1 MLEKTLESPLDCKKI
16 QAVHP
21 KGDQYWVFFERTDAK
36 APIFW
41 PSVQR
46 SDSSEKILILGK
58 IEDKRRRGWQR
69 MRWLD
74 STTDSM
80 DMNMSKLWEI
90 VEDRGAWH
98 AAVHGVQREGHDLAT
113 EQQQCILLKYL
124 VI

>member
-1 MLEKTLESPLDCKKI
+1 M
-16 QAVHP
+16 
-21 KGDQYWVFFERTDAK
+21 
-36 APIFW
+36 
-41 PSVQR
+41 QR

>member
-1 MLEKTLESPLDCKKI
+1 M
-16 QAVHP
+16 Q
-21 KGDQYWVFFERTDAK
+21 RT
-36 APIFW
+36 
-41 PSVQR
+41 
-46 SDSSEKILILGK
+46 DSSEKILILGK
-58 IEDKRRRGWQR
+58 IEDKRRGWQR

-98 AAVHGVQREGHDLAT
+98 AAVHGVQRVGHDLAT
-113 EQQQCILLKYL
+113 EQQQCILLKYQ

>member
-1 MLEKTLESPLDCKKI
+1 M
-16 QAVHP
+16 
-21 KGDQYWVFFERTDAK
+21 GRTDAK

-113 EQQQCILLKYL
+113 EQQQCIVLKYL